1 MKKISIIFSF
11 YNEEKTIDFSTQ
23 KIVNVLNEN
32 KEIDYEII
40 FINDNSNDNSLD
52 KIYKLRENNN
62 KIKII
67 NLSRR
72 FGHMHGIMAGL
83 KNCTGDAAIYLDI
96 DLQDPPEVINQML
109 NYYLNEDYDVVFT
122 TRIKRH
128 GENFLKKIM
137 SKIGYLILK
146 KLTYINMEVDSGDFK
161 LISRKVIEHVITFEE
176 INPFFRF
183 IVDYVGF
190 KRKQIFYERQARFHG
205 QSKFPIGK
213 KVINQFFEISLFPF
227 SDAPLRFIFWISWLF
242 LIIFIFYVFYNFFNL
257 IFNQGFKLNIQ
268 DYLLTLVTLNFF
280 ALGIFSSYLS
290 SIFKEVKRRPNYIIK
305 DKIGFDKE

>member
-32 KEIDYEII
+32 KKTDYEII
-40 FINDNSNDNSLD
+40 FVNDNSSDNSLD
-52 KIYKLRENNN
+52 KIYKLREKNY

-122 TRIKRH
+122 TRIRRH
-128 GENFLKKIM
+128 GEGFLKKIM

-161 LISRKVIEHVITFEE
+161 LISRKVIDHVITFEE

-227 SDAPLRFIFWISWLF
+227 SDAPLRFIFWISWFF

-305 DKIGFDKE
+305 DKIGFDRK